1 MKLYYLPGAC
11 SLASH
16 IALREAGADFE
27 LERFDKTSK
36 KTESGADFLAI
47 NPKGYVPV
55 LSLDSGDVLT
65 EGPAILQ
72 YIADQNPKAGLAP
85 DAGTLARTRLQEQ
98 LNFISTDLHKSFS
111 PLFNPT
117 SSDAE
122 KAAARTR
129 VIERMGLVE
138 KMLADGR
145 IDVYALPYLSL
156 ADAIAKAGGDNLE
169 IVGPIE
175 NTPIFCAGTAFPK
188 DATALRDDYNK
199 VLAEMKKD
207 GSFAEIV
214 KPFGFEAM
222 PAMMVTTEELCNRKV
237 E

>member
-145 IDVYALPYLSL
+145 SYLLGEDFSVADVYLFVVVNWSFPTKISLDPWPHVAAFHQRVGARDAVKAALKAEGL
-156 ADAIAKAGGDNLE
+156 AA
-169 IVGPIE
+169 
-175 NTPIFCAGTAFPK
+175 
-188 DATALRDDYNK
+188 
-199 VLAEMKKD
+199 
-207 GSFAEIV
+207 
-214 KPFGFEAM
+214 
-222 PAMMVTTEELCNRKV
+222 
-237 E
+237 